1 MLTSRKVLLNN
12 LNYVHLQ
19 HVSLGIHLS
28 MHPEVTDTQRN
39 LDTGVKDGCH
49 KWKDSTMVD
58 PNSNDPSMPCQ
69 CCDQHP
75 GQKGSIQYS
84 SFEDLDMIIRDE
96 CLSPNDLPLSPLSL
110 SSPSTD
116 SSSSSDF
123 TLDDSPASMC
133 YKEYAQDGLD
143 TPDQQ
148 PDIIPLDTVSEGQ
161 FSLEALSLS
170 PQEANTTLNSNLSET
185 NNNME
190 AEDTPFI
197 DWGSDSMLDS
207 NTNTLIE
214 KLGFSSMDSNTIPE
228 PESQTNS
235 IGADHWSDEQ
245 NLLPGLPLPENTSM
259 PTTKKTITSFHE
271 LALRRRSG
279 GQLPKRDRSDWLIV
293 FSPDTEQPP
302 VNELTTSAFYH
313 GVQEAHTHLLAVGK
327 DVTTFQELRYRNALN
342 KQSVLQL
349 KAQDERPSTTSTEA
363 TTEPSPTGEVMHA
376 AWEPNYSQQLLP
388 AKTEQVDGIM
398 GDRNI
403 QKQESQSLKSPASQ
417 SGPQTAHANIQG
429 KDHTQCGPVDTL
441 SAIENES
448 AGCKENLDKSAPT
461 ITWIRGM
468 ADGGDRRGQEAT
480 ECEVLMADEAEDLA
494 QRQKKSLLIAVGS
507 SVEKIISHFNAGRN
521 QVQKAQLGDS
531 RLSPVLG
538 YLILNHLCPS
548 LYSLLGD
555 GLKPY
560 QKDVI
565 VGRKRLST
573 WSLVEAS
580 TKTGPE
586 TMHLLFTKVNRLTQL
601 RDPQRKFN
609 AFIFGLLNMKQLD
622 VWILHLHQTYD
633 RLSIFYIPSG
643 FLPLAATLQV
653 ELRDELLLSLQPLS
667 ALSFHTDLLFEH
679 HHFSL
684 QDLPSPRSGHC
695 PRHASENWA
704 LPSLQNI
711 LDLGGWITQNL
722 AGSIETPHKGKPLG
736 SPENKRSATGPQPD
750 TSAPAADTTR
760 HSPSDLVPKECVT
773 ASNSERSPALTPSR
787 DLASNWWGHLS
798 QASRIYIPSNRESLT
813 FTNLRKLTSWSPPDK
828 EPNRRA
834 SEESDCPDQKLPKE
848 ISGVET
854 PQSMASDSQQP
865 VDAEKNKLGAAH
877 TAPSTQVLC
886 AGTERVKAL
895 PTMEGS
901 GGPPQNSEEKGNWLG
916 QLFGASSSPGRETE
930 ARNSKSRRPSSWL
943 PPNVNVWNLIR
954 KQSTPERPDIVSYK
968 EEPRPPQRSLRAL
981 CDHAASGEAQ
991 LSFQKGDVL
1000 QLLGTVDEDW
1010 IQCRRG
1016 KDTGLVPVGYTSL
1029 IL

>member
-39 LDTGVKDGCH
+39 LDIGVKDGCH

-75 GQKGSIQYS
+75 GQKASIQYS

-388 AKTEQVDGIM
+388 AKTEQVDGII

-429 KDHTQCGPVDTL
+429 KDHTQCGPVDPL

-468 ADGGDRRGQEAT
+468 ADGGDRRGQE
-480 ECEVLMADEAEDLA
+480 D
-494 QRQKKSLLIAVGS
+494 
-507 SVEKIISHFNAGRN
+507 
-521 QVQKAQLGDS
+521 
-531 RLSPVLG
+531 PVV
-538 YLILNHLCPS
+538 S
-548 LYSLLGD
+548 
-555 GLKPY
+555 
-560 QKDVI
+560 
-565 VGRKRLST
+565 
-573 WSLVEAS
+573 
-580 TKTGPE
+580 
-586 TMHLLFTKVNRLTQL
+586 
-601 RDPQRKFN
+601 
-609 AFIFGLLNMKQLD
+609 
-622 VWILHLHQTYD
+622 
-633 RLSIFYIPSG
+633 
-643 FLPLAATLQV
+643 
-653 ELRDELLLSLQPLS
+653 
-667 ALSFHTDLLFEH
+667 
-679 HHFSL
+679 
-684 QDLPSPRSGHC
+684 
-695 PRHASENWA
+695 
-704 LPSLQNI
+704 
-711 LDLGGWITQNL
+711 
-722 AGSIETPHKGKPLG
+722 
-736 SPENKRSATGPQPD
+736 
-750 TSAPAADTTR
+750 
-760 HSPSDLVPKECVT
+760 
-773 ASNSERSPALTPSR
+773 
-787 DLASNWWGHLS
+787 
-798 QASRIYIPSNRESLT
+798 
-813 FTNLRKLTSWSPPDK
+813 
-828 EPNRRA
+828 
-834 SEESDCPDQKLPKE
+834 
-848 ISGVET
+848 
-854 PQSMASDSQQP
+854 
-865 VDAEKNKLGAAH
+865 
-877 TAPSTQVLC
+877 
-886 AGTERVKAL
+886 
-895 PTMEGS
+895 
-901 GGPPQNSEEKGNWLG
+901 
-916 QLFGASSSPGRETE
+916 
-930 ARNSKSRRPSSWL
+930 
-943 PPNVNVWNLIR
+943 
-954 KQSTPERPDIVSYK
+954 STPGDIPLPHPVVSYTPGEIPLPDPIVSYTTGDI
-968 EEPRPPQRSLRAL
+968 PPPDPVVSSTPGDIPPPDPIVSSTPGDIPPPDPVVSSTPGDIPPPDPIVSSTPGGIPSPDPIVRSTP
-981 CDHAASGEAQ
+981 
-991 LSFQKGDVL
+991 GDIPP
-1000 QLLGTVDEDW
+1000 D
-1010 IQCRRG
+1010 
-1016 KDTGLVPVGYTSL
+1016 PVVSTTPGG
-1029 IL
+1029 I